1 MVSGPFCAPLGIE
14 WTGGGKSRRRS
25 RQQNVLVFA
34 CVRPH
39 LLHSLA
45 GMTDCGSHGC
55 SCDRC
60 SAQCAGHHS
69 HVGQRLVRA
78 PVVPRGMQVAA
89 LGSLLHAHVHYQ
101 GGDAVISLVE
111 TGPDS
116 ESVQYSYRARRPRNV
131 SYFVLPQECASG
143 ICLPSTCCPYRSPLI
158 FVTAPL

>member
-60 SAQCAGHHS
+60 SAQCAAHHS

-101 GGDAVISLVE
+101 GV
-111 TGPDS
+111 T
-116 ESVQYSYRARRPRNV
+116 QSYRWWKRDRIPSLSNIRIEQGGLGMFLILFCLKSAPAEYVCRVLVVRIEAR
-131 SYFVLPQECASG
+131 
-143 ICLPSTCCPYRSPLI
+143 
-158 FVTAPL
+158 